1 MFFDLEEFK
10 KENPSP
16 RVGSASSTSSS
27 TSDNS
32 ISSVISTKAPTLA
45 PIVKV
50 APTPKTYSR
59 PLGYVYIPREP
70 YVQFLLKYIP
80 TDIKQTSKSHQV
92 KYLLT
97 EELFKKALYNE
108 DIKELYSHYIDIIPK
123 TKIKYVLEPYTY
135 KNFLT
140 FTRQLCNQFDWKYE
154 NRVKYLYNVYNIYYD
169 IYIPVKLIE
178 GLI

>member
-10 KENPSP
+10 KENPHS
-16 RVGSASSTSSS
+16 RAGSASSISSN
-27 TSDNS
+27 TS
-32 ISSVISTKAPTLA
+32 ISSVISTKPPSLA
-45 PIVKV
+45 PIVKKE
-50 APTPKTYSR
+50 PTPKTYSR
-59 PLGYVYIPREP
+59 PFGYIFIPKEP
-70 YVQFLLKYIP
+70 FLLFLLKYIP
-80 TDIKQTSKSHQV
+80 TTIKETSKTRQV

-108 DIKELYSHYIDIIPK
+108 DIKELYSHYIEIIPK
-123 TKIKYVLEPYTY
+123 TKVKRIQEPYTY

-140 FTRQLCNQFDWKYE
+140 FTRQICNQFDWKYD

-178 GLI
+178 VLI

>member
-10 KENPSP
+10 KENPPS
-16 RVGSASSTSSS
+16 RAGSASS
-27 TSDNS
+27 
-32 ISSVISTKAPTLA
+32 ISSNTSIISTKPPSLA
-45 PIVKV
+45 SIVKLE
-50 APTPKTYSR
+50 PKPKTYSR
-59 PLGYVYIPREP
+59 PFGYIHIPKEP
-70 YVQFLLKYIP
+70 YLLFLLKYIP
-80 TDIKQTSKSHQV
+80 TTITDTTKMHLV

-123 TKIKYVLEPYTY
+123 TKVKYIQKPYTY

-140 FTRQLCNQFDWKYE
+140 FTRQICNQFDWKYD

-169 IYIPVKLIE
+169 IYVPIKLIE
-178 GLI
+178 VLI

>member
-10 KENPSP
+10 KDNPSP
-16 RVGSASSTSSS
+16 RIGSASSTDSSASSTSSII
-27 TSDNS
+27 TSKPPS
-32 ISSVISTKAPTLA
+32 LA
-45 PIVKV
+45 SIVKSD
-50 APTPKTYSR
+50 PRPKTYSR
-59 PLGYVYIPREP
+59 PFGYIYIPKEP
-70 YVQFLLKYIP
+70 YLLFLLKYIP
-80 TDIKQTSKSHQV
+80 TTISKTSKLHQY

-123 TKIKYVLEPYTY
+123 TKIKHIQEPYTY

-140 FTRQLCNQFDWKYE
+140 FTRQISNQFDWKYE

-169 IYIPVKLIE
+169 LYIPVKLIE